1 MVVLKR
7 IVKLGGAAITD
18 KASLE
23 TLNEEVLDACVE
35 QLRTVISEDAPGE
48 ATCIVHGA
56 GSFGHHT
63 AAAAGILSITQVS
76 VHVVCGF
83 FACFLFVLFCE

>member
-1 MVVLKR
+1 MAILKR

-18 KASLE
+18 KQVFE
-23 TLNEEVLDACVE
+23 TINEEVLDACVE
-35 QLRTVISEDAPGE
+35 QLRTVISEDLPGE

-63 AAAAGILSITQVS
+63 AKAAGVAQGNLQKAGVRE
-76 VHVVCGF
+76 GF
-83 FACFLFVLFCE
+83 VATR